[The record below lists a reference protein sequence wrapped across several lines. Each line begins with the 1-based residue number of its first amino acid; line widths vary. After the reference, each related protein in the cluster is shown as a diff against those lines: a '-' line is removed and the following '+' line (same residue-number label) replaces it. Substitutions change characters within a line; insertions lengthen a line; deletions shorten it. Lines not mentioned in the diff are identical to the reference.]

1 VGRILAPVRR
11 KLRYDF
17 IRWDDDWRALHGNDA
32 AAPDDYRGRTMPK
45 AAKKIDI
52 DVAPSIAPKKAAD
65 GDVLHFLTRTL
76 QAHFLDSEPQDM
88 LAKLQNLKEALDR
101 QETTL
106 AAWPDSPSKERICTA
121 LAKARALVAEIVD
134 QFANAAQQQSD
145 MRVIDAV

>member
-1 VGRILAPVRR
+1 MPG
-11 KLRYDF
+11 
-17 IRWDDDWRALHGNDA
+17 ALHDTNTV
-32 AAPDDYRGRTMPK
+32 APDDYRGRTMPK
-45 AAKKIDI
+45 AAKKIDVDI
-52 DVAPSIAPKKAAD
+52 APSIAPKKAAD

-88 LAKLQNLKEALDR
+88 LAKLQNLKDALDR

-134 QFANAAQQQSD
+134 QFANTAQQQPD